1 MHIELEGMPNT
12 RDLGGM
18 ISKDG
23 RKIKKHMLLRSGQL
37 YAATQSDID
46 TLVNE
51 YNLGLIVDFRSLS
64 EKEEKPDPSIK
75 GVNYIYN
82 PIMKQIT
89 KGITRDKKSDND
101 TVKMIILDMANDLK
115 RAEQYMVKMYEDLI
129 NNDYALSQYGKFLD
143 LLLTNNDKA
152 ILWHCTAGKDRAGLA
167 TVLVL
172 ECLGIA
178 REDIINDYLLTNKYV
193 QNDINKMVNS
203 IKAEFDFPIIEDVV
217 KALFGIKREY
227 MEDVYATIEKEYG
240 SVENFLD
247 KKLGIDN
254 KKIQIMRE
262 HYLE

>member
-1 MHIELEGMPNT
+1 MT
-12 RDLGGM
+12 
-18 ISKDG
+18 IS
-23 RKIKKHMLLRSGQL
+23 LFFS
-37 YAATQSDID
+37 S
-46 TLVNE
+46 LVVISFISSNK
-51 YNLGLIVDFRSLS
+51 N
-64 EKEEKPDPSIK
+64 
-75 GVNYIYN
+75 
-82 PIMKQIT
+82 
-89 KGITRDKKSDND
+89 
-101 TVKMIILDMANDLK
+101 
-115 RAEQYMVKMYEDLI
+115 
-129 NNDYALSQYGKFLD
+129 LD
-143 LLLTNNDKA
+143 LLLTNNYKA

-167 TVLVL
+167 TILVL
-172 ECLGIA
+172 ECLGIP

-203 IKAEFDFPIIEDVV
+203 IKAEYDFPIIEDVV